1 MIYVIVIVLATTVV
15 LQFFT
20 IHSWKKNAL
29 DCMKRYDE
37 CFTYF
42 KKSVELCN
50 ELQHQCEELINTNR
64 LLNNWNE
71 RWILM
76 MYEEE
81 HKNEGSR
88 NGNA

>member
-29 DCMKRYDE
+29 DCMKRYEE

-42 KKSVELCN
+42 KKSVELCGRMQNDLDKLAKFNN
-50 ELQHQCEELINTNR
+50 E
-64 LLNNWNE
+64 LNNWNRMLIS
-71 RWILM
+71 RWDK
-76 MYEEE
+76 EEP
-81 HKNEGSR
+81 N
-88 NGNA
+88 ND

>member
-37 CFTYF
+37 CFSYF
-42 KKSVELCN
+42 KESVELCEQMQN
-50 ELQHQCEELINTNR
+50 YLDKLIETNR
-64 LLNNWNE
+64 TLDNWN
-71 RWILM
+71 RMLISRLDKK
-76 MYEEE
+76 EEP
-81 HKNEGSR
+81 KND
-88 NGNA
+88 

>member
-1 MIYVIVIVLATTVV
+1 MIYAIVIVLATTVV

-42 KKSVELCN
+42 KKSVKLCEQMQN
-50 ELQHQCEELINTNR
+50 DLDKLAEFNHELINWNKMLISR
-64 LLNNWNE
+64 LNKEELNDD
-71 RWILM
+71 
-76 MYEEE
+76 
-81 HKNEGSR
+81 
-88 NGNA
+88 

>member
-15 LQFFT
+15 LQLFT

-37 CFTYF
+37 CFSYF
-42 KKSVELCN
+42 KESVELC
-50 ELQHQCEELINTNR
+50 EKLQNSCDKLVETNR

-76 MYEEE
+76 MSKEES
-81 HKNEGSR
+81 KND
-88 NGNA
+88 